1 MVKKAKLVLFLAHW
15 SETVGAR
22 TFTNCCSD
30 SNASFSQ
37 KLQTI
42 SGKFDGAFV
51 YNDFVYTLCKWEEIV
66 GALVLVL
73 RSTSR
78 KINAS
83 EQSLP
88 SVQFRHICSTFPI
101 VMNKI

>member
-1 MVKKAKLVLFLAHW
+1 MEKKAKLVLFLARW

-30 SNASFSQ
+30 SNASLSLE
-37 KLQTI
+37 LQTI

-51 YNDFVYTLCKWEEIV
+51 YNDFVYALGKWEEIV
-66 GALVLVL
+66 GAPVLVL

-78 KINAS
+78 KKQCIRTIIAKCAS
-83 EQSLP
+83 P
-88 SVQFRHICSTFPI
+88 SYMQHFSDCDE
-101 VMNKI
+101 

>member
-1 MVKKAKLVLFLAHW
+1 MVKKAKVVLFLARW

-30 SNASFSQ
+30 SNASLSLE
-37 KLQTI
+37 LQTI
-42 SGKFDGAFV
+42 SGKCDGAFV
-51 YNDFVYTLCKWEEIV
+51 YNDFVYALGKWEEIV
-66 GALVLVL
+66 GAPVLVL

-78 KINAS
+78 KNNAS

-88 SVQFRHICSTFPI
+88 SVKVLHICSTFPI